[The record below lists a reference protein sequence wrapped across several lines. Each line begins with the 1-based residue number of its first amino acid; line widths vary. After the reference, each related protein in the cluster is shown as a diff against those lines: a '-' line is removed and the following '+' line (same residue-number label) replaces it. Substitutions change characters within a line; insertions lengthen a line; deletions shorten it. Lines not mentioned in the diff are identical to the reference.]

1 MVLLNIDIP
10 LQTLS
15 PSSSRVQRAA
25 RSALSQLSISLT
37 AQAALPGIRASS
49 KHWSSL
55 VSPYFT
61 IKEASFL
68 WNLPG
73 APPLHFHLHFSII
86 KILYFC
92 SRNIR
97 HIVITEVTN
106 NCLPGPIAVF
116 TRYICDPMDCSMSGF
131 LVLHYLPESALSH
144 VP

>member
-55 VSPYFT
+55 VSPYFI

-68 WNLPG
+68 
-73 APPLHFHLHFSII
+73 
-86 KILYFC
+86 
-92 SRNIR
+92 
-97 HIVITEVTN
+97 
-106 NCLPGPIAVF
+106 
-116 TRYICDPMDCSMSGF
+116 
-131 LVLHYLPESALSH
+131 
-144 VP
+144 